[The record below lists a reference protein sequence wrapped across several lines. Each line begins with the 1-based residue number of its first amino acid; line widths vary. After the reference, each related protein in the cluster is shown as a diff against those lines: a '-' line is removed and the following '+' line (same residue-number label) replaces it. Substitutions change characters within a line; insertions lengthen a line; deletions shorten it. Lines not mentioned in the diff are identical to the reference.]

1 MFRIRR
7 EVEFI
12 HCLTRAQKA
21 HLFSLHYFV
30 SELNIALNGR
40 FSSAVLSRVQ
50 WRFTNK
56 NIIDTTLEVV
66 FLLQFTVFSILIEIT
81 TEKYISGLIFWND
94 FTYKFSIKYSINF
107 YALQPLCNEESFKS
121 GTWNNFCN
129 NELNE
134 AVGPF
139 NEFYGKLATAKLR
152 AKIRKLEE
160 TMTDEERREEQLI
173 QQKQLESICEMIMH
187 EPEKFGL
194 HDKSEVTEQ
203 MKLYSV

>member
-1 MFRIRR
+1 MSKGYLMEMMVMHTYEDYDESNPDTVLHSLPPYSYASFFQEYPKMCIVITAFCAFVVSMYFWGLFRIRR
-7 EVEFI
+7 E
-12 HCLTRAQKA
+12 
-21 HLFSLHYFV
+21 
-30 SELNIALNGR
+30 ELNIALNGR

-56 NIIDTTLEVV
+56 NIIDTTLEV
-66 FLLQFTVFSILIEIT
+66 
-81 TEKYISGLIFWND
+81 
-94 FTYKFSIKYSINF
+94 
-107 YALQPLCNEESFKS
+107 PLCNEESFKS

-203 MKLYSV
+203 MKLYSVT